1 MPSVVL
7 IVDDS
12 PTEMFALTG
21 ILKRNGFEVLS
32 AQNADEGLNLARTQ
46 RPDLVLMDVVMP
58 GLNGFQATRQLAR
71 DPDTSAIP
79 VVMVS
84 TKSQETDRVWA
95 MRQGARGYLTKP
107 IDERLLLQTIRQVL
121 DGKPG

>member
-12 PTEMFALTG
+12 PTETFALTE
-21 ILKRNGFEVLS
+21 ILKRHGIEVIN
-32 AQNADEGLNLARTQ
+32 AQNADQGLSLARD
-46 RPDLVLMDVVMP
+46 RHPDLVLMDVVMP

-71 DPDTSAIP
+71 DPDTASIP

-95 MRQGARGYLTKP
+95 LRQGARAYLTKP
-107 IDERLLLQTIRQVL
+107 VDERLLLQTIRQVL
-121 DGKPG
+121 DVKPD

>member
-12 PTEMFALTG
+12 PTEMAALTG
-21 ILKRNGFEVLS
+21 MLKRHGVEGLS
-32 AQNADEGLNLARTQ
+32 AQNADAGLELART
-46 RPDLVLMDVVMP
+46 RHPDLVLMDVVMP
-58 GLNGFQATRQLAR
+58 GLNGFQATRQLAK
-71 DPDTSAIP
+71 DPDTSGIP

-95 MRQGARGYLTKP
+95 MRQGARGYVTKP

-121 DGKPG
+121 DSKPD

>member
-12 PTEMFALTG
+12 PTETFALTE
-21 ILKRNGFEVLS
+21 ILKRNGFEVLN
-32 AQNADEGLNLARTQ
+32 AQNADQGLSLARD
-46 RPDLVLMDVVMP
+46 RHPDLVLMDVVMP

-71 DPDTSAIP
+71 DPDTASIP

-95 MRQGARGYLTKP
+95 MRQGARAYLTKP

-121 DGKPG
+121 DGKPD

>member
-12 PTEMFALTG
+12 PTETFALTE
-21 ILKRNGFEVLS
+21 ILKRNGFEVIN
-32 AQNADEGLNLARTQ
+32 AQNADQGLSLARD
-46 RPDLVLMDVVMP
+46 RHPDLVLMDVVMP

-71 DPDTSAIP
+71 DPDTASIP

-107 IDERLLLQTIRQVL
+107 IDERLLLQTIRQIL

>member
-12 PTEMFALTG
+12 PTETFVLTE
-21 ILKRNGFEVLS
+21 ILKRHGFEVIN
-32 AQNADEGLNLARTQ
+32 AQNADQGLSLARD
-46 RPDLVLMDVVMP
+46 RHPDLVLMDVVMP

-71 DPDTSAIP
+71 DPATASIP

-95 MRQGARGYLTKP
+95 LRQGARAYLTKP
-107 IDERLLLQTIRQVL
+107 VDERLLLQTIRQVL
-121 DGKPG
+121 DGKPD

>member
-1 MPSVVL
+1 VR
-7 IVDDS
+7 
-12 PTEMFALTG
+12 TAE
-21 ILKRNGFEVLS
+21 
-32 AQNADEGLNLARTQ
+32 NAEETLRLLAED
-46 RPDLVLMDVVMP
+46 RPDLVLLDVVMP

>member
-12 PTEMFALTG
+12 PTETFVLTE
-21 ILKRNGFEVLS
+21 ILKRHGFEVIN
-32 AQNADEGLNLARTQ
+32 AQNADQGLSLARD
-46 RPDLVLMDVVMP
+46 RHPDLVLMDVVMP

-71 DPDTSAIP
+71 DPDTASIP

-95 MRQGARGYLTKP
+95 LRQGARAYLTKP
-107 IDERLLLQTIRQVL
+107 VDERLLLQTIRQVL
-121 DGKPG
+121 DGKPD

>member
-12 PTEMFALTG
+12 PTERFALTG
-21 ILKRNGFEVLS
+21 ILKRQGFEVLS

>member
-1 MPSVVL
+1 MPGVVL

-21 ILKRNGFEVLS
+21 MLKRNGFEVLN
-32 AQNADEGLNLARTQ
+32 AQNADEGLSLARSQ

-71 DPDTSAIP
+71 DPDTATIP

-107 IDERLLLQTIRQVL
+107 IDERLLIQTIRQVL
-121 DGKPG
+121 DGKPD

>member
-12 PTEMFALTG
+12 PTETFALTE
-21 ILKRNGFEVLS
+21 ILKRNGFEVIN
-32 AQNADEGLNLARTQ
+32 AQNADEGLSLARD
-46 RPDLVLMDVVMP
+46 RHPDLVLMDVVMP

-71 DPDTSAIP
+71 DPDTASIP

-107 IDERLLLQTIRQVL
+107 IDERLLLQTIRQIL

>member
-12 PTEMFALTG
+12 PTETFALTE
-21 ILKRNGFEVLS
+21 ILKRHGFEVIN
-32 AQNADEGLNLARTQ
+32 AQNADQGLSLARD
-46 RPDLVLMDVVMP
+46 RHPDLVLMDVVMP

-71 DPDTSAIP
+71 DPDTASIP

-95 MRQGARGYLTKP
+95 MRQGARAYLTKP

-121 DGKPG
+121 DGKPD

>member
-12 PTEMFALTG
+12 PTETFALTE
-21 ILKRNGFEVLS
+21 ILKRNGFEVLN
-32 AQNADEGLNLARTQ
+32 AQNADQGLSLARD
-46 RPDLVLMDVVMP
+46 RHPDLVLMDVVMP

-71 DPDTSAIP
+71 APDTASLP

-95 MRQGARGYLTKP
+95 MRQGARAYLTKP

-121 DGKPG
+121 DGKPD

>member
-1 MPSVVL
+1 
-7 IVDDS
+7 
-12 PTEMFALTG
+12 
-21 ILKRNGFEVLS
+21 
-32 AQNADEGLNLARTQ
+32 
-46 RPDLVLMDVVMP
+46 MDVVMP

-71 DPDTSAIP
+71 DPDTATIP

-121 DGKPG
+121 DSKPD

>member
-12 PTEMFALTG
+12 PTETFALTE
-21 ILKRNGFEVLS
+21 ILKRHGFEVIN
-32 AQNADEGLNLARTQ
+32 AQNADQGLSLARD
-46 RPDLVLMDVVMP
+46 RHPDLVLMDVVMP

-71 DPDTSAIP
+71 DPDTASIP

-95 MRQGARGYLTKP
+95 LRQGARAYLTKP
-107 IDERLLLQTIRQVL
+107 VDERLLLQTIRQVL
-121 DGKPG
+121 DVKPD

>member
-1 MPSVVL
+1 MPGLVL

-12 PTEMFALTG
+12 ATEMAALTG
-21 ILKRNGFEVLS
+21 VLKRNGFEVLN
-32 AQNADEGLNLARTQ
+32 AHNADEGLQLARTQ
-46 RPDLVLMDVVMP
+46 RPDIVLMDVVMP

-71 DPDTSAIP
+71 DPATAAIP
-79 VVMVS
+79 VVMIS

-107 IDERLLLQTIRQVL
+107 IDERVLLQTIRQVL
-121 DGKPG
+121 DGVPG

>member
-12 PTEMFALTG
+12 PTEMAALTNL
-21 ILKRNGFEVLS
+21 LKRHGFEVLS
-32 AQNADEGLNLARTQ
+32 AANADAGLDLARA
-46 RPDLVLMDVVMP
+46 RHPDLVLMDVVMP

-71 DPDTSAIP
+71 DPDTSGIP

-121 DGKPG
+121 DGKPD

>member
-12 PTEMFALTG
+12 PTETFALTE
-21 ILKRNGFEVLS
+21 ILKRNGFEVLN
-32 AQNADEGLNLARTQ
+32 AQNADQGLSLARD
-46 RPDLVLMDVVMP
+46 RHPDLVLMDVFIP

-71 DPDTSAIP
+71 DPDTASIP

-95 MRQGARGYLTKP
+95 MRQGARAYLTKP

-121 DGKPG
+121 DGKPD

>member
-1 MPSVVL
+1 M
-7 IVDDS
+7 
-12 PTEMFALTG
+12 
-21 ILKRNGFEVLS
+21 KRHGFEVLS
-32 AQNADEGLNLARTQ
+32 AANADAGLDLARA
-46 RPDLVLMDVVMP
+46 RHPDLVLMDVVMP

-121 DGKPG
+121 DGTPD

>member
-1 MPSVVL
+1 
-7 IVDDS
+7 
-12 PTEMFALTG
+12 
-21 ILKRNGFEVLS
+21 
-32 AQNADEGLNLARTQ
+32 
-46 RPDLVLMDVVMP
+46 MDVVMP
-58 GLNGFQATRQLAR
+58 GLNGFHATRQLAR

-121 DGKPG
+121 DGKPD